1 MSYSIGEVA
10 KMLDIPVHTL
20 RYYDSEGILMF
31 VERDSAGRRVF
42 KETDFIM
49 LNTILCLK
57 SAGMSLKDIKQY
69 VEWCAEGNSTI
80 QQRYD
85 LFKQQKEQVESQIK
99 ELQKTLKTINFK
111 CDFYKKAVETGN
123 AVVCE
128 SQRKELARQIIDK
141 KI

>member
-1 MSYSIGEVA
+1 MTYSIGEVA
-10 KMLDIPVHTL
+10 KMLNIPVHTL

-31 VERDSAGRRVF
+31 VERDSVGRRVF

-69 VEWCAEGNSTI
+69 IEWCIEGAPTL

-85 LFKQQKEQVESQIK
+85 LFKEQKKIVESQIE
-99 ELQKTLKTINFK
+99 ELQKTLKTIDYKCNFYENALK
-111 CDFYKKAVETGN
+111 TGV
-123 AVVCE
+123 ATVCE
-128 SQRKELARQIIDK
+128 SQRIELAQKIINNEL
-141 KI
+141 

>member
-1 MSYSIGEVA
+1 MTYSIGEVA

-20 RYYDSEGILMF
+20 RYYDSEGVLMF
-31 VERDSAGRRVF
+31 VERDSVGRRVF

-69 VEWCAEGNSTI
+69 IEWCLEGAPTL

-85 LFKQQKEQVESQIK
+85 LFKEQKKIVESQIE
-99 ELQKTLKTINFK
+99 ELQKTLRTIDYK
-111 CDFYKKAVETGN
+111 CDFYKNALKTGN
-123 AVVCE
+123 PALCE
-128 SQRKELARQIIDK
+128 SERILLAKKIIDK
-141 KI
+141 KL